1 LFITYNAFFRFN
13 TKVKPVIKNPYALS
27 DRQVLG
33 PSMSSTQKKPNRG
46 DRPLPPIPQ
55 APTKKEPRILPGDLR
70 YKGPAPSKQQ
80 KKSELIKEKR
90 TVSPSRTLS
99 TSFKRPLSPISK
111 KAKLRP
117 YSNPAM
123 FGKRNGQS
131 SSYISGYNYSDESN
145 QEDEEDEYD
154 TDLEDFIDDSEVHEL
169 EVADLEE
176 SLKWVL
182 NYNLKRSQ
190 FLGP

>member
-1 LFITYNAFFRFN
+1 
-13 TKVKPVIKNPYALS
+13 
-27 DRQVLG
+27 
-33 PSMSSTQKKPNRG
+33 
-46 DRPLPPIPQ
+46 
-55 APTKKEPRILPGDLR
+55 
-70 YKGPAPSKQQ
+70 
-80 KKSELIKEKR
+80 
-90 TVSPSRTLS
+90 
-99 TSFKRPLSPISK
+99 
-111 KAKLRP
+111 
-117 YSNPAM
+117 M